1 MDARTPCWGVV
12 GDIVDTEEPD
22 GTEDP
27 RGSREKNFCVE
38 LPREFD
44 GEKGDR
50 GHVGSGTE
58 SENTDDA
65 RLDAVLA

>member
-12 GDIVDTEEPD
+12 GDIVDTEDPD
-22 GTEDP
+22 GTEGP

-38 LPREFD
+38 LPKEFD
-44 GEKGDR
+44 EEKGDR
-50 GHVGSGTE
+50 GQGSGTE